1 MEGSSGPVTRLPQ
14 FASYFSDSLHVWPR
28 GGGTPRPERGI
39 PVRGTRTRD
48 THWGSPPPPSGGG
61 EETIGIGEGNEVKKR
76 LALFVLTVALG
87 VLGFTAASVAVAATQ
102 TPPGTPPGQGDCQHG
117 NSGKACGDD
126 PQPDNGKDCQAH
138 GNNGG
143 VNEDHCAPVETTT
156 EGTTTVGTTTQG
168 TTTQGTTTTQVTTT
182 QVTTTTETPGGQTTS
197 SVTTT
202 PDAGSTASGETTTAT
217 PASTSSDED
226 DTATDTS
233 TTPNRVSAASSVA
246 TAAVAGKKHAV
257 LGESADAPKP
267 TRQPQEPPFTL

>member
-1 MEGSSGPVTRLPQ
+1 MEGSSGPFTRLPQ
-14 FASYFSDSLHVWPR
+14 FASYFSDSPHVWPR
-28 GGGTPRPERGI
+28 AGGTAPP
-39 PVRGTRTRD
+39 RTRD
-48 THWGSPPPPSGGG
+48 SRKGYSNEGYPSG
-61 EETIGIGEGNEVKKR
+61 ESTSTIRGRGRNHGEGNEVKKQ

-102 TPPGTPPGQGDCQHG
+102 TPPGTPPGQGDCHHG

-233 TTPNRVSAASSVA
+233 TTPNRVSAASSAA
-246 TAAVAGKKHAV
+246 TASVAGKKHAV

>member
-1 MEGSSGPVTRLPQ
+1 
-14 FASYFSDSLHVWPR
+14 
-28 GGGTPRPERGI
+28 
-39 PVRGTRTRD
+39 
-48 THWGSPPPPSGGG
+48 
-61 EETIGIGEGNEVKKR
+61 VKKQ

-87 VLGFTAASVAVAATQ
+87 VVGFIAAGVAVAATQ

-156 EGTTTVGTTTQG
+156 ETTTQGTTTTQETTTQG

-182 QVTTTTETPGGQTTS
+182 ETPGGQTTP
-197 SVTTT
+197 SVTPTVDSGSTTT
-202 PDAGSTASGETTTAT
+202 PESTTSASNGADDSAGETSTGSTRS
-217 PASTSSDED
+217 
-226 DTATDTS
+226 
-233 TTPNRVSAASSVA
+233 SAASSA
-246 TAAVAGKKHAV
+246 GKAAAAPKKHAV
-257 LGESADAPKP
+257 LGASAVAPKP